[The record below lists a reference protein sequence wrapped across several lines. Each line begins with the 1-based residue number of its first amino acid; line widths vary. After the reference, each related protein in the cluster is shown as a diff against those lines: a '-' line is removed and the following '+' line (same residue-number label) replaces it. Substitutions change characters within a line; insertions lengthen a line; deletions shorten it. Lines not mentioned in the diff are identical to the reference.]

1 MVHDILVFVPIT
13 ILITGALIT
22 KKIAEPM
29 FFASAAAAVILHGK
43 DFFTGYVEMIYGALS
58 NESYQ
63 FVIILLMGFGGLIKI
78 LQESG
83 AMLGFADLLSGRIKG
98 PKAAMLAA
106 VFLNIATFVDDYIS
120 VLTTPFVLRE
130 TTDRCGIPRE
140 HLAYQTNTLAGAF
153 CVLIPFSS
161 WTAFTV
167 GLLSEQ
173 GVGYTDYIA
182 GLPYMFFPLL
192 SVVICILLIFGLF
205 PKTGMLKASYGRVA
219 SGGSPV
225 CEEKT
230 ENSIIDMD
238 MPENDKP
245 SSALNAI
252 IPIGSLI
259 AVTMIYDNDLAYG
272 IIAAIAVSALMYIS
286 QKIMTPGRFFNL
298 FFEGAKS
305 MCTLSIV
312 ICFAFMLSSANK
324 ELGFFEILIG
334 SIGSTI
340 PAWLLPLLTFVL
352 VGATVFATGGYWLT
366 QVIAIPIFMP
376 LAQAMGMNPAIIIGA
391 MMSGVIF
398 GFTTCLYAD
407 PVFLIA
413 AGTGVN
419 NFSLVRTSLP
429 YAVIAAVV
437 SAVLY
442 VIVGV
447 VYVQLG

>member
-1 MVHDILVFVPIT
+1 MAHDLIVFIPIT
-13 ILITGALIT
+13 ILITGALLT
-22 KKIAEPM
+22 RKIAEPM
-29 FFASAAAAVILHGK
+29 FFASLAGAVILYGK

-83 AMLGFADLLSGRIKG
+83 AMLGFADLLSGRLKG
-98 PKAAMLAA
+98 PRSAMAAAI
-106 VFLNIATFVDDYIS
+106 VLNVATFVDDYIS
-120 VLTTPFVLRE
+120 VLTTPFVMRE

-140 HLAYQTNTLAGAF
+140 HLAFQTNTLAGAF

-173 GVGYTDYIA
+173 GLGYSDYFAALPFMFYPIA
-182 GLPYMFFPLL
+182 GVIICVLL
-192 SVVICILLIFGLF
+192 AAGAF
-205 PKTGMLKASYGRVA
+205 PKIGQMEQAYDRVN
-219 SGGSPV
+219 SGGGTAID
-225 CEEKT
+225 EKT
-230 ENSIIDMD
+230 ENNIIDIE

-245 SSALNAI
+245 SGALNAI
-252 IPIGSLI
+252 IPIGALVI
-259 AVTMIYDNDLAYG
+259 VTMLYGNDLVYG
-272 IIAAIAVSALMYIS
+272 ILAATAVSALLYIS
-286 QKIMTPGRFFNL
+286 QKIMTPGKFFAL
-298 FFEGAKS
+298 FFDGAKS

-312 ICFAFMLSSANK
+312 ICFAFMLSAANK
-324 ELGFFEILIG
+324 ELGFFEVLIG
-334 SIGSTI
+334 GIGGAI
-340 PAWLLPLLTFVL
+340 PAWMLPLLTFVM

-376 LAQAMGMNPAIIIGA
+376 LAMAMGVNPAIIIGA

-413 AGTGVN
+413 AGTGVS

-429 YAVIAAVV
+429 YAVIGAVISAAGYV
-437 SAVLY
+437 AAGVL
-442 VIVGV
+442 I
-447 VYVQLG
+447 